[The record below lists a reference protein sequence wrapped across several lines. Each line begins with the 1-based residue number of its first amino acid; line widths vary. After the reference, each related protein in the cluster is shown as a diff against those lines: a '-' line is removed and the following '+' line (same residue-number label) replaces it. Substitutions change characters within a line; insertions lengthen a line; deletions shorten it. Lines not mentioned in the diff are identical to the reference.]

1 MKNIVWKDIFREIW
15 KTKGR
20 FFSILAIVAVGV
32 GFFAGVKASSPDMK
46 LTMER
51 YVDSTQLMDLQL
63 VSTYGFN
70 KDDLSAIRADSDVRG
85 MQAAYSADVYVNFQ
99 GQSGT
104 TAHVMSLPADLP
116 ADDPNNIDQL
126 ILLEGRMP
134 QNDRECVMEKV
145 PFGKRTFGIGDTIR
159 LAAPEGEDL
168 SSTLKQDE
176 YTIVGYVQSPLY
188 IAFDRGK
195 TKLGNG
201 TIGVYML
208 IPREDFAL
216 DVYTNVYLTLNSTQG
231 LFSFDTPYTDA
242 VETGKSRFQA
252 VADIREPARLQ
263 ETRDKAQAEID
274 KAKAQ
279 VADGEA
285 TQQSK
290 LAEAQ
295 KEIDDGQKELD
306 DGRRQLADGRAAFET
321 QTADA
326 RRQISEAESTLNAKE
341 AQYAQ
346 GLADYEKS
354 AAAYPQQK
362 QEALEQLA
370 ALTRQK
376 DQLEAQMSDL
386 QQKLAGLTAAQQAFQ
401 EVLEGYRAAYV
412 PDASLI
418 PDQTR
423 QAIDAAGAL
432 SELAGGADISGLL
445 TQYVLT
451 DPKDAAKEAQYE
463 ALDGILGQI
472 AAAVQQLQSQLNEG
486 LSAVAQMQAG
496 IDQGYAQ
503 LAAGEEA
510 LTQAKAQLDTARS
523 QLDDGWTQLNS
534 KKSELAAGI
543 AEAARQFAQTED
555 TLAQGEQKLADAR
568 ALYQASK
575 DKSDQEIA
583 DAKKKIADSEAK
595 VADLQTP
602 QWYIQNRDDN
612 PGYANF
618 SGDAD
623 KVDAISAVFPVF
635 FILVAALVCLTTM
648 TRMVEEQRIQIG
660 TLKALGYGRRAIA
673 KKFLYY
679 AIAASLIGSV
689 AGLIIGFQLFPGVVL
704 NAYGIRYYI
713 PQTYTPFHWDYA
725 LWCTLVAVVIIGL
738 AAWAAVRQVL
748 MEPAAQLMRP
758 KAPPAG
764 RRVLLERVTLIWK
777 RLSFTQKV
785 TVRNLLR
792 YKKRFLMTVLGI
804 AGCTA
809 LMLTGFGI
817 NYAITEIVP
826 KQYPAIFA
834 YNALTVLEEDLSAQK
849 AEEVLRDTRQESG
862 VSGAMLVM
870 QETMEK
876 ELDSGKKVEIYVF
889 VPQQPQQMDDYIK
902 LHERV
907 SRKPLTLGDQGAVIT
922 EKLANMWHLK
932 VGDTLTVR
940 DSQGEDFSVP
950 IAGITENYALHYIY
964 LTPSYYQTL
973 TGKAPVYNMMMFN
986 TAEGSDED
994 AVSETVLKIDGVRGI
1009 QLMSEAHSNFRDS
1022 VKSLISVVIAII
1034 ASAGM
1039 LAIVVLYNLTN
1050 INITERIREIAS
1062 IKVLG
1067 FHDTEVSAYIF
1078 RENLISTLIGIGV
1091 GLFGGIY
1098 LEGFVV
1104 SKAEIESVM
1113 FAQGLPPYTFVL
1125 SGLIT
1130 LAFAFLV
1137 NLVMHFKLKHVSM
1150 VESLKSAE

>member
-1 MKNIVWKDIFREIW
+1 MKNILGKDILREIW

-20 FFSILAIVAVGV
+20 FISILAIVAVGV

-51 YVDSTQLMDLQL
+51 YVDSSQLMDLQL
-63 VSTYGFN
+63 LSTYGFN
-70 KDDLSAIRADSDVRG
+70 NDDLAAIRADDDVRG
-85 MQAAYSADVYVNFQ
+85 VQAGYATDVYVDFQ

-104 TAHVMSLPADLP
+104 TAHVMSLPQDLS
-116 ADDPNNIDQL
+116 ADDPDNIDQL
-126 ILLEGRMP
+126 TLVEGRMP
-134 QNDRECVMEKV
+134 QNNQECVMEKV
-145 PFGKRTFGIGDTIR
+145 PFGKSTFGIGDTVR

-168 SSTLKQDE
+168 SSTLKRDE

-242 VETGKSRFQA
+242 VELGKNRFQA

-295 KEIDDGQKELD
+295 KEIDDGQQELD
-306 DGRRQLADGRAAFET
+306 DGRQQLAAGRAAFEA

-326 RRQISEAESTLNAKE
+326 RRQISEAEDTLNAKE
-341 AQYAQ
+341 DQYTQ
-346 GLADYEKS
+346 GLADYEKN

-362 QEALEQLA
+362 QEALNQLT
-370 ALTRQK
+370 ALADQK
-376 DQLEAQMSDL
+376 AQLSAQLDAL
-386 QQKLAGLTAAQQAFQ
+386 QQKLDGITAARQAFGS
-401 EVLEGYRAAYV
+401 VLTGYRSAFV
-412 PDASLI
+412 PDASAI
-418 PDQTR
+418 PAETQ
-423 QAIDAAGAL
+423 QAIAAAGAL
-432 SELAGGADISGLL
+432 SELAGGADISGML

-451 DPKDAAKEAQYE
+451 DPVDPSKETQYA
-463 ALDGILGQI
+463 ALDSLLTQI
-472 AAAVQQLQSQLNEG
+472 DGAVQQIESQLQDGQN
-486 LSAVAQMQAG
+486 AVAQMQAA
-496 IDQGYAQ
+496 IDQGYAD

-510 LTQAKAQLDTARS
+510 LTQAKAQLDAARG
-523 QLDDGWTQLNS
+523 QLDDGWTQLHS
-534 KKSELAAGI
+534 KEAALNDGI
-543 AEAARQFAQTED
+543 AEANQKFAQTEE

-568 ALYQASK
+568 TLYQESK
-575 DKSDQEIA
+575 TKSDQEIA
-583 DAKKKIADSEAK
+583 DAKKKISDSEAK
-595 VADLQTP
+595 VADLQMP

-673 KKFLYY
+673 SKFLIY
-679 AIAASLIGSV
+679 AIAASLVGSV
-689 AGLIIGFQLFPGVVL
+689 VGLIIGFQLFPGVVL

-725 LWCTLVAVVIIGL
+725 FWCTLVAVVIIGL
-738 AAWAAVRQVL
+738 AAWAAVRQEL

-764 RRVLLERVTLIWK
+764 RRVLLERVTPVWR

-792 YKKRFLMTVLGI
+792 YKKRFFMTVLGV

-834 YNALTVLEEDLSAQK
+834 YNALAVLEEDLSAQQ
-849 AEEVLRDTRQESG
+849 AEDVLKNTQQNQG

-870 QETMEK
+870 QESMEK
-876 ELDSGKKVEIYVF
+876 ELDSGKKVEVYVF
-889 VPQQPQQMDDYIK
+889 VPQQPQQIDDYIK

-907 SRKPLTLGDQGAVIT
+907 SRKPLTLDDQGAIIT
-922 EKLANMWHLK
+922 EKLARLWNLK
-932 VGDTLTVR
+932 VGDTLTVQ
-940 DSQGEDFSVP
+940 DSQGKDFSVP

-973 TGKAPVYNMMMFN
+973 TGETPVYNMMMFN
-986 TAEGSDED
+986 VAEGADEN
-994 AVSETVLKIDGVRGI
+994 AVSETILKDDGVRGI
-1009 QLMSEAHSNFRDS
+1009 QLMSEAHKNFRDS
-1022 VKSLISVVIAII
+1022 VKSLISVVFAII

-1039 LAIVVLYNLTN
+1039 LAIIVLYNLTN

-1067 FHDTEVSAYIF
+1067 FHDKEVSAYIY
-1078 RENLISTLIGIGV
+1078 RENIISTLIGIAV

-1098 LEGFVV
+1098 LEGFVI

-1130 LAFAFLV
+1130 LCFALLV
-1137 NLVMHFKLKHVSM
+1137 NLVMHFKLKHVPM